1 MNFVD
6 RIELCKF
13 AYDHRV
19 SVYIGK
25 LTTEALQEESISGP
39 AGMRSCFA
47 LARHHIL
54 RLAHHIRAPK
64 ELVADSC
71 HLGHLLQAHNVRGA
85 DSLPSVPPPVRDSHT
100 NLRGI
105 LNRMYRTDGEEKK
118 TVEDGLLYLNR
129 ASFSNIFEHFMEQ
142 YTLPGTQVH
151 AEVQVLEHFYRRRL
165 SFVDGD
171 KFVACSKPACLCCEL
186 YFRHHPAR
194 MVVPSSHC
202 KVWTRWSPPLVKEFT
217 KNSTA
222 AREQKQIMSKIT
234 QALRDQIIDQVL
246 RRTQMS
252 QWHPDSRTYVTE
264 FRPLDSFNLFE
275 EKGKIC
281 KNGEFVADILDSTEG
296 ESEELVEDID
306 SDDGGV
312 SIKV

>member
-1 MNFVD
+1 MNFRD
-6 RIELCKF
+6 QIELCKF
-13 AYDHRV
+13 AYDHRI
-19 SVYIGK
+19 SVYISK
-25 LTTEALQEESISGP
+25 LAAEGLQEESISGP

-64 ELVADSC
+64 ELVGDSC
-71 HLGHLLQAHNVRGA
+71 HLGYLLQAYDVRGA

-105 LNRMYRTDGEEKK
+105 LNRMYKTDGEQKK
-118 TVEDGLLYLNR
+118 AVEDGLLYLNR
-129 ASFSNIFEHFMEQ
+129 TSFSSIFEHFMEQ
-142 YTLPGTQVH
+142 YTLPDTHVH

-202 KVWTRWSPPLVKEFT
+202 KVWTKWSPPLVKEFT

-234 QALRDQIIDQVL
+234 QDLRDQIIDQVL
-246 RRTQMS
+246 RRTQLS
-252 QWHPDSRTYVTE
+252 QWHPDSRTCVTE
-264 FRPLDSFNLFE
+264 IRPLDSSNQFE
-275 EKGKIC
+275 EQGKIC
-281 KNGEFVADILDSTEG
+281 KNGEFVADILNSTEY
-296 ESEELVEDID
+296 ESEELDQGLD